1 MEFNNLRRQVFIYS
15 CFLGSYTATA
25 GIPEIVHRVSEFIM
39 RRDGGIS
46 SNPENIYIS
55 PGSQWAV
62 QVSPP
67 NMLFSGIILHLTSGL
82 PVRTS

>member
-1 MEFNNLRRQVFIYS
+1 MSVF
-15 CFLGSYTATA
+15 CFVFFLGSYTATA

-39 RRDGGIS
+39 RRDGGIPS
-46 SNPENIYIS
+46 DPENIYIS

-67 NMLFSGIILHLTSGL
+67 NMLSLASSFTYYLAFLLEH
-82 PVRTS
+82 PEAPD